1 MYYLLYIG
9 ESNCGLWYVSD
20 LTLDVKNWR
29 KKKKKL
35 CFQRLA
41 WGSLRQSYST
51 LRVLIGKQRMQID
64 TLVSWLSESWLL
76 SRWQA
81 SICGLKP
88 KLTRWLLEVR
98 LSEVIKHTWAKRDS
112 CKNNF
117 LQNFAIETI
126 VKQLRQ
132 PKLSKKKK
140 KEEEEEEEDTAK
152 ATF

>member
-1 MYYLLYIG
+1 MICEWSYIG
-9 ESNCGLWYVSD
+9 CKKL
-20 LTLDVKNWR
+20 K

-132 PKLSKKKK
+132 PKLSQKKKK
-140 KEEEEEEEDTAK
+140 KKEEEEEEDTAK